1 MQTLHKGIVMTV
13 RRSTG
18 YKDLL
23 LGKRTELTNE
33 SATSSSSVAIGTG
46 SKTFTISLNS
56 ATETIPA
63 TTIVHIVDGGNSAN
77 TMRGVVTS
85 HSGTTMVIYVT
96 SVTGSGTIS
105 SWNLSFSKGN
115 GFKGIFD
122 GCFLACYSGTQPAS
136 ADSAATGTL
145 LFTVTKDADGVTGL
159 TWGAPAN
166 GSITNNPAETWQG
179 TGLTTGTI
187 GWCRMYIAGDTPANA
202 DSVAAYPRIDFS
214 AGRSGT
220 DAIFSSV
227 DVAVG
232 SPHIL
237 QSFTYNM

>member
-1 MQTLHKGIVMTV
+1 MQTCMGIIMTV

-33 SATSSSSVAIGTG
+33 SATSSTSLAIGTG

-96 SVTGSGTIS
+96 SITGSGTIS
-105 SWNLSFSKGN
+105 SWNMSFSKGN

-122 GCFLACYSGTQPAS
+122 GCFINVYSGTQPT
-136 ADSAATGTL
+136 DPGDAATGTL

-166 GSITNNPAETWQG
+166 GEISKHPNEVWQG
-179 TGLTTGTI
+179 TGLTTGTT
-187 GWCRMYIAGDTPANA
+187 GWGRIYIAGDTPANA
-202 DSVAAYPRIDFS
+202 DATGAWPRIDFTC
-214 AGRSGT
+214 GRSGT
-220 DAIFSSV
+220 DMILSSTA
-227 DVAVG
+227 VAVG
-232 SPHIL
+232 SPHIV
-237 QSFTYNM
+237 QSFTYQM